1 MKLVEEGLLPLLIFF
16 LAYYFSNCCL
26 FTNFH
31 VVCVYIFYFLFLKS
45 LVFIMRVFLFYFI
58 P

>member
-31 VVCVYIFYFLFLKS
+31 VVCVYIFIFFKS
-45 LVFIMRVFLFYFI
+45 LVS
-58 P
+58 